1 LDTPR
6 RESQSNNRGGI
17 FLKIHEDFSSVEQEE
32 LKGIGRTVAE
42 IEWLLLVWILLF
54 QVAEQGSD
62 LSHSAIGMALL
73 PYGAFILAFH
83 YVNFNTGE
91 SRWKVAIETW
101 VMVAFITIVLWF
113 TGGLQ
118 SPLLNL
124 YLLPVVTSALALGKL
139 ETLLGVGL
147 IAACFLILGQGDVEP
162 VISVSNATQPLA
174 QLLPMAL
181 VAYIA
186 TMFSADIRYGLNKAK
201 MRSETD
207 GLTGLYNLRGFSIIM
222 ARDFG
227 QAVRHARPLSV
238 LMIDADNLKAV
249 NDEHGHEGG
258 NDLLCMITARM
269 KAQLRTTDVPSRFGG
284 DEFFVLLP
292 DTGAKGAR
300 DVAER
305 IRMSIAETPLDLGGK
320 DVFVT
325 VSIGIASFPEDGA
338 DIDVILERA
347 DQAMYRAKNSGR
359 NRTISHV
366 YAPDSYE
373 EESPSGAFAGG

>member
-1 LDTPR
+1 M
-6 RESQSNNRGGI
+6 
-17 FLKIHEDFSSVEQEE
+17 KIHEDFSSVEQEE

>member
-1 LDTPR
+1 MKR
-6 RESQSNNRGGI
+6 
-17 FLKIHEDFSSVEQEE
+17 HEDFSSVEQEE
-32 LKGIGRTVAE
+32 LKGIGRTVSQ

-54 QVAEQGSD
+54 QVAQQGSD
-62 LSHSAIGMALL
+62 VSRSAIGMALF

-83 YVNFNTGE
+83 YVNFNIRE

-101 VMVAFITIVLWF
+101 VMVAFITVVLWF

-147 IAACFLILGQGDVEP
+147 IAACFLILGRGDVEP
-162 VISVSNATQPLA
+162 VIMVSDATQPLA
-174 QLLPMAL
+174 QMLPMAL
-181 VAYIA
+181 VAYIT

-201 MRSETD
+201 LLSETD

-238 LMIDADNLKAV
+238 LMIDADNLKTV
-249 NDEHGHEGG
+249 NNEHGHEAG
-258 NDLLCMITARM
+258 NALLCMITARM

-284 DEFFVLLP
+284 DEFVVLLP

-300 DVAER
+300 DLAER
-305 IRMSIAETPLDLGGK
+305 MRRSIAEAPLDLGGK
-320 DVFVT
+320 GVFVT

-338 DIDVILERA
+338 GIDVIMERA
-347 DQAMYRAKNSGR
+347 DQAMYRAKNGGR
-359 NRTISHV
+359 NRVIS
-366 YAPDSYE
+366 YAHAPNSNE
-373 EESPSGAFAGG
+373 GSSASGAFAGG